1 MLSHSGVDKQRA
13 TEIART
19 YLEQQHSVHN
29 VEVISLEKGI
39 WVVKAETHSAS
50 GESVKKVGIDTKS
63 GRIISLE

>member
-1 MLSHSGVDKQRA
+1 MAK
-13 TEIART
+13 EIARR

-29 VEVISLEKGI
+29 VQVVSRENGI
-39 WVVKAETHSAS
+39 WLVKAKTHSAS